1 VEQLNFPEFSF
12 RIQDVGQKKSIFD
25 PVRKKFIPLTPE
37 EWVRQHC
44 LQTLHAIHGLPFQR
58 IAVERGLKVAGL
70 EKRFDIVAFDR
81 QGKPLVLVECKA
93 PEVPIKPQTL
103 LQILGYNY
111 SLQCPWLWI
120 TNGRDHHWAQCKDE
134 NCQPCGFPKD
144 LELPGV
150 Q

>member
-1 VEQLNFPEFSF
+1 VEPLNFPEFSF

-44 LQTLHAIHGLPFQR
+44 LQTLHSVHGLSYQR
-58 IAVERGLKVAGL
+58 LAVERGLQVAGL

-81 QGKPLVLVECKA
+81 QGKPLLLVECKA
-93 PEVPIKPQTL
+93 PEVAIKSQTL
-103 LQILGYNY
+103 LQILGYNK

-120 TNGRDHHWAQCKDE
+120 TNGQDHYWAHFQGGTYL
-134 NCQPCGFPKD
+134 PCEFPD
-144 LELPGV
+144 QLESPSI